1 VHFALL
7 RGKYDDFSV
16 VHCSGHLWCGL
27 VLRQD
32 PPMCTEGRRDE
43 AEMNLEELET
53 EPGVWVCLS
62 HLSHI
67 FFASAT

>member
-1 VHFALL
+1 MMTFLWYIV
-7 RGKYDDFSV
+7 
-16 VHCSGHLWCGL
+16 CSGHLWCGL

-32 PPMCTEGRRDE
+32 AAMCTGGRRDE
-43 AEMNLEELET
+43 AEMNLEKLET